1 MNSGAQIEL
10 FLLARGTWVPT
21 AEICARFDI
30 QERALRA
37 VGDKPGLLDGFA
49 VSSTKQ
55 GEHGFCHHRF
65 VERADWLKT
74 KHRLLRHAVG
84 ELRKVRAW
92 DRARQNCLT
101 GRRPE
106 LVEKHTGQLVMFAA

>member
-1 MNSGAQIEL
+1 MVHAAQIEL
-10 FLLARGTWVPT
+10 FLLAAGTWVPT

-37 VGDKPGLLDGFA
+37 AGEKPGLLDAFA
-49 VSSTKQ
+49 VSSTKNGQ
-55 GEHGFCHHRF
+55 HGFCHHRF
-65 VERADWLKT
+65 VERTDWLKT
-74 KHRLLRHAVG
+74 KHRLRRHAIA